1 MIARSAP
8 MRPSYDLGQ
17 RPAVLATHRVDRWLL
32 GALGLLVA
40 LGLLLV
46 LDASFFVGAEMYG
59 DPYAI
64 ARRQLGFAM
73 VAIAEAALL
82 TRVRSDVFRKL
93 AYPSLILVLLLLAVV
108 LIPEIGQV
116 RNGARRW
123 IAVGSMAFQPSE
135 LAKVAMVLY
144 LAHSLARKE
153 KRMGSFSYGVAPHLI
168 VAAFPAGLL
177 LLEPDFGTAGL
188 LVALVFAMLFVGG
201 ARLSHLAGLVLLV
214 VPPAFWLVWSS
225 TYRWNRVV
233 GFLDPFADPRGNG
246 FQLVQSFLAFGNGGV
261 TGVGLGAG
269 KQKLFWIPEGHTDF
283 IFALL
288 GESLG
293 LLGAVFVL
301 CCFGMIAF
309 RGFAVAARSLDR
321 FSSLLAFGVTFL
333 LVAQAVLNIAV
344 VLGVVP
350 TKGMPLPL
358 LSYGGSSMLTTGLLV
373 GILLS
378 LSRETR

>member
-1 MIARSAP
+1 

-73 VAIAEAALL
+73 VAAAEAALL

-93 AYPSLILVLLLLAVV
+93 AYPALIIVLLLLVAV
-108 LIPEIGQV
+108 LIPGIGQV

-123 IAVGSMAFQPSE
+123 ISLGFMAFQPSE

-153 KRMGSFSYGVAPHLI
+153 KRIGSFSYGVAPHLI
-168 VAAFPAGLL
+168 VAALPAGLL

-188 LVALVFAMLFVGG
+188 LVALVFAMLFVAG
-201 ARLSHLAGLVLLV
+201 ARLGHLAGLVLMV

-309 RGFAVAARSLDR
+309 RGFAIAARSLDR

-358 LSYGGSSMLTTGLLV
+358 LSYGGSSMLTTGLLA

>member
-1 MIARSAP
+1 MIARSP
-8 MRPSYDLGQ
+8 HMRPSYDLGQ
-17 RPAVLATHRVDRWLL
+17 RPSVLATHRVDPWLL
-32 GALGLLVA
+32 GALGLLVG
-40 LGLLLV
+40 LGLILV
-46 LDASFFVGAEMYG
+46 LDASFFLGADLYG

-64 ARRQLGFAM
+64 ARRQLGFAL
-73 VAIAEAALL
+73 VAAAEAALL
-82 TRVRSDVFRKL
+82 TRIRSDVYRKF
-93 AYPSLILVLLLLAVV
+93 AYPVLILALLLLAAVILPGV
-108 LIPEIGQV
+108 GLV
-116 RNGARRW
+116 RNGAQRW
-123 IAVGSMAFQPSE
+123 LPLGFIAFQPSE

-153 KRMGSFSYGVAPHLI
+153 KRMGSFTYGVLPHMI
-168 VAAFPAGLL
+168 IAALPAGLL
-177 LLEPDFGTAGL
+177 LLEPDFGTAAL
-188 LVALVFAMLFVGG
+188 LVALVFSMLFVAG
-201 ARLSHLAGLVLLV
+201 ARLSHLAGMVLLV
-214 VPPAFWLVWSS
+214 VPPAIWLVWSS
-225 TYRWNRVV
+225 PYRWNRVV
-233 GFLDPFADPRGNG
+233 GFLDPFADARGSG

-301 CCFGMIAF
+301 CCFGTVAF
-309 RGFAVAARSLDR
+309 RGFSVAARSLDR

-333 LVAQAVLNIAV
+333 LVAQAALNIAV
-344 VLGVVP
+344 VLGLVP